1 MRGHAQNHGLSH
13 KERLPLRRVHIIGG
27 FRPLGCISIG
37 ENKKPAHLR
46 ACCGG
51 SERHRSADLTIFSR
65 SLYQLSY
72 RAMNRRNRS
81 SVPATPAGLEPV
93 TSAVTGRRSNQLS
106 YGAICT
112 SMKHKRIY
120 YSITGPRR
128 AARRVAPRQCQAH
141 PLPLQAIATPAIP
154 ALPIPWW
161 AVVWRGFDRYAD
173 RAAQA

>member
-106 YGAICT
+106 YGAVAADRFRLATDRYLTAKST
-112 SMKHKRIY
+112 SRK
-120 YSITGPRR
+120 S
-128 AARRVAPRQCQAH
+128 RRVIFAAGVR
-141 PLPLQAIATPAIP
+141 IAVPIP
-154 ALPIPWW
+154 ADSTDPQVPDDPDCRTGNRSCRRCSWNC
-161 AVVWRGFDRYAD
+161 
-173 RAAQA
+173 